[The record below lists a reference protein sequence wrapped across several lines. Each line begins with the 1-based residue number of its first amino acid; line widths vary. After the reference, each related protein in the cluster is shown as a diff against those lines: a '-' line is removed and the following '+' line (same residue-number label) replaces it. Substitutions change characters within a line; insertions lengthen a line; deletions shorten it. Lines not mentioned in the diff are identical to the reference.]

1 MIFRSEGILSGLE
14 FNDTLISFTVNRL
27 GGVLPWF
34 QVGGPLRF
42 AVLCF
47 RSVAVWQNNSGC
59 SKAPIS
65 INEGVGEMFIILPT
79 VMFVYQIL
87 LPSVISVFLL
97 LPKVVILN
105 GGWRLIFKSQHEIIL
120 GTSGLVCSVLG
131 VSGPHVH
138 QPHVPLVKSGQWF
151 S

>member
-1 MIFRSEGILSGLE
+1 MPYFRS
-14 FNDTLISFTVNRL
+14 
-27 GGVLPWF
+27 
-34 QVGGPLRF
+34 
-42 AVLCF
+42 A
-47 RSVAVWQNNSGC
+47 AVWQNNSGC

-65 INEGVGEMFIILPT
+65 INEGVGETFIILPT

-105 GGWRLIFKSQHEIIL
+105 GGWRLIFKSQREIIL
-120 GTSGLVCSVLG
+120 GTSGLMCSMLG

-138 QPHVPLVKSGQWF
+138 QPHVSLVKSGQWF